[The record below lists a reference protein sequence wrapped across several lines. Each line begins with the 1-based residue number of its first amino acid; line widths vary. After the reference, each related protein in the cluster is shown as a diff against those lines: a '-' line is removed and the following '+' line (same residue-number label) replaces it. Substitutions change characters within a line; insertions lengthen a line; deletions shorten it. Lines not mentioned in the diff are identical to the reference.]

1 MNDADTTKK
10 MDNKPA
16 NTMHDWSALDA
27 MTAEEKHA
35 AAMSDPDNLPLTE
48 EDFKRMKR
56 TPHASVSKV
65 AATACNAKR
74 SSAPNAKPRSLSKR
88 PRPMPWRPPSNGPR
102 HVGNNPGVDREPFRA
117 CAGTAAGIEAQ
128 RHAG

>member
-16 NTMHDWSALDA
+16 ATMHDWSALDA

-35 AAMSDPDNLPLTE
+35 AAMSDPDNPPLTE

-56 TPHASVSKV
+56 VPRAKTLRRALGLSQEEFAARFHIPIGTLRDWEQGRAEPDQAARAYLKV
-65 AATACNAKR
+65 IATAPDVVRKALT
-74 SSAPNAKPRSLSKR
+74 PNS
-88 PRPMPWRPPSNGPR
+88 
-102 HVGNNPGVDREPFRA
+102 
-117 CAGTAAGIEAQ
+117 
-128 RHAG
+128 